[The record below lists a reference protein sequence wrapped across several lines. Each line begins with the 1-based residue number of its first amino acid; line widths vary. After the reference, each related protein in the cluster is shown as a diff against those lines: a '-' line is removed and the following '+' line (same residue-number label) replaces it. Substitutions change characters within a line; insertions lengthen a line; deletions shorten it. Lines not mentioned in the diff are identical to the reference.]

1 MGGAI
6 EYIPTDRIIDGI
18 DLTYLLMNGD
28 THSRR
33 DYVFIYAGP
42 RLGATVKGN
51 YKRHWIS
58 SDPVGEASGIPA
70 AFYFLPA
77 DPRETTP
84 MLVNLIHLKSPFNRM
99 KLRHDLWK
107 KKYPDVKEVHGIP
120 WTGIENATPEVQALA
135 RPKVDLK
142 KLPFDPLEYVEH
154 LDQLTFDPNMDP
166 GLGN

>member
-1 MGGAI
+1 
-6 EYIPTDRIIDGI
+6 
-18 DLTYLLMNGD
+18 
-28 THSRR
+28 
-33 DYVFIYAGP
+33 
-42 RLGATVKGN
+42 LGATVKGN

-99 KLRHDLWK
+99 KMRHDLWK
-107 KKYPDVKEVHGIP
+107 KKYPDAKEVHGIP
-120 WTGIENATPEVQALA
+120 WTGIENASPEVQALA
-135 RPKVDLK
+135 KPKLDLK
-142 KLPFDPLEYVEH
+142 KLPFNPLEYVEH

>member
-1 MGGAI
+1 M
-6 EYIPTDRIIDGI
+6 IDGL
-18 DLTYLLMNGD
+18 DQTSLLLNGD

-42 RLGATVKGN
+42 ALGAPVPGN

-70 AFYFLPA
+70 AFHFLPA
-77 DPRETTP
+77 DPREETP

-107 KKYPDVKEVHGIP
+107 AKYPDSQEGHGIP
-120 WTGIENATPEVQALA
+120 WTGIANASPEIEALA
-135 RPKVDLK
+135 RPRMALGD
-142 KLPFDPLEYVEH
+142 LPFDPLEYVEH
-154 LDQLTFDPNMDP
+154 LDELPFDPTMDP
-166 GLGN
+166 DFGR

>member
-1 MGGAI
+1 MN
-6 EYIPTDRIIDGI
+6 YIPTDRVIDGI
-18 DLTYLLMNGD
+18 DQTALLMNGD

-33 DYVFIYAGP
+33 DHVFIYAGP
-42 RLGATVKGN
+42 SLGATVKGN

-58 SDPVGEASGIPA
+58 PDPVGEASGIPA

-77 DPRETTP
+77 DPREKTP

-107 KKYPDVKEVHGIP
+107 KKYPDAQEVHGIP
-120 WTGIENATPEVQALA
+120 WTGLANASPEIEALA
-135 RPKVDLK
+135 KPRMDLS

-154 LDQLTFDPNMDP
+154 LDELPFDPDMDP
-166 GLGN
+166 ALGQ